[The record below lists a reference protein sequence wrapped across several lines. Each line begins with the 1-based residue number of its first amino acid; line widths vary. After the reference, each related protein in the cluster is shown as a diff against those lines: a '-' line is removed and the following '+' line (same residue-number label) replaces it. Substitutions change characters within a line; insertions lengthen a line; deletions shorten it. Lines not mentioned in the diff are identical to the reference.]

1 MLCDS
6 VGITPVANNGTLHL
20 PLQPL
25 GIHGSDDFEE
35 TVYDPTPLDGA
46 EAPSKSIGVDPV
58 SVVPISGTTLDGGS
72 PAAAPTGA
80 EDKPEDDNDKPEDDK
95 DKPEDDKDKPEDDE
109 DRPEDDED
117 NKWIDQAESKIKGVW
132 DWVKEKAGGVWGKV
146 KGKVEGS
153 G

>member
-25 GIHGSDDFEE
+25 GIHGPDDFEE

-58 SVVPISGTTLDGGS
+58 SVVPTSGTSLDGGS
-72 PAAAPTGA
+72 PAATPTGA
-80 EDKPEDDNDKPEDDK
+80 
-95 DKPEDDKDKPEDDE
+95 E

-117 NKWIDQAESKIKGVW
+117 NPEDDEDRPDDDEDDDK
-132 DWVKEKAGGVWGKV
+132 
-146 KGKVEGS
+146 
-153 G
+153 